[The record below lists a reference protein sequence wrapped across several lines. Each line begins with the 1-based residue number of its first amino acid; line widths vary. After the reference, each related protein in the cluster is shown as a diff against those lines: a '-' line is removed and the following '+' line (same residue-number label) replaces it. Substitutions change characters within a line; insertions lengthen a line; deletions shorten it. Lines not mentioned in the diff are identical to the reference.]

1 MILII
6 KLRLKFCFIYNVF
19 EALNLVRILGEH
31 RKKTYMDN
39 HTNSPTIFGH
49 LQICRFDHWIKNIF
63 ILPGILVAASIYPQS
78 INFVLLAH
86 IAIGFLAAGLIASSN
101 YVINEVLDAPFDTL
115 HPTKRL
121 RPTPS
126 GFVNIK
132 LAYLQWIVLMLAGLA
147 LASLVS
153 QTLVIVLFWLWLMGC
168 VYNIPPLRAKDI
180 PYIDVLVESINN
192 PIRLLVGWFIVA
204 PPFQI
209 PASLLISYWMIGA
222 YLMAIK
228 RFAEMRDISRDI
240 SARQY
245 RKSFAYY
252 TEQNLLV
259 SIMFYAAASM
269 LFFGAFV
276 MRYRLEL
283 ILSFPLIA
291 FIMAMYL
298 NLAFK
303 EDGVAQAPEKLWKE
317 GPLMIASF
325 LCLVLMVFLMNYPLP
340 AFTAF
345 FQQSMMP

>member
-1 MILII
+1 MTPMTTQRSLAT
-6 KLRLKFCFIYNVF
+6 F
-19 EALNLVRILGEH
+19 
-31 RKKTYMDN
+31 
-39 HTNSPTIFGH
+39 SGH
-49 LQICRFDHWIKNIF
+49 LQICRFDHWIKNVF
-63 ILPGILVAASIYPQS
+63 IIPGLLIAISIYPQS
-78 INFVLLAH
+78 IGFELFINIL
-86 IAIGFLAAGLIASSN
+86 IGFLAAGLIASSN
-101 YVINEVLDAPFDTL
+101 YVINEILDAPFDAL
-115 HPTKRL
+115 HPTKKN

-126 GFVNIK
+126 GQVNIP
-132 LAYLQWIVLMLAGLA
+132 LGYVQWIVLMLVGLA

-153 QTLVIVLFWLWLMGC
+153 KALFWILLWLWVMGC
-168 VYNIPPLRAKDI
+168 IYNIRPVRAKDV

-192 PIRLLVGWFIVA
+192 PIRLLIGWYIVS
-204 PPFQI
+204 PPVTI
-209 PASLLISYWMIGA
+209 PVSLLASYWMIGA

-228 RFAEMRDISRDI
+228 RFAEMRDISKNI

-259 SIMFYAAASM
+259 SIMFYAATSM

-283 ILSFPLIA
+283 ILSFPLVA

-317 GPLMIASF
+317 MPLMVASF
-325 LCLVLMVFLMNYPLP
+325 LCLVLMVILMNISLP
-340 AFTAF
+340 MFTGY
-345 FQQSMMP
+345 FQQTTLR

>member
-1 MILII
+1 LTTPLPN
-6 KLRLKFCFIYNVF
+6 KPNFI
-19 EALNLVRILGEH
+19 R
-31 RKKTYMDN
+31 
-39 HTNSPTIFGH
+39 GH
-49 LQICRFDHWIKNIF
+49 LEICRFDHWIKNVF
-63 ILPGILVAASIYPQS
+63 ILPGLLIAISVYPQS
-78 INFVLLAH
+78 ISPHLMYSVV
-86 IAIGFLAAGLIASSN
+86 IGFLAAGIIASSN
-101 YVINEVLDAPFDTL
+101 YVINEILDAPFDAL

-121 RPTPS
+121 RPTPA
-126 GFVNIK
+126 GRVNIRWG
-132 LAYLQWIVLMLAGLA
+132 YVQWIALMLLGLA
-147 LASLVS
+147 LGSLIS
-153 QTLVIVLFWLWLMGC
+153 TAFMYVLLWLWVMGC
-168 VYNIPPLRAKDI
+168 IYNIAPLRAKDV
-180 PYIDVLVESINN
+180 PYVDVLVESINN
-192 PIRLLVGWFIVA
+192 PIRLLIGWYIVS
-204 PPFQI
+204 PPIQI
-209 PASLLISYWMIGA
+209 PVSLLISYWMIGA

-228 RFAEMRDISRDI
+228 RFAEMRDISKNI

-283 ILSFPLIA
+283 ILAFPLIA

-317 GPLMIASF
+317 TPLMISSF

-345 FQQSMMP
+345 FQQSMMH

>member
-1 MILII
+1 MTTPLSN
-6 KLRLKFCFIYNVF
+6 KPNFI
-19 EALNLVRILGEH
+19 R
-31 RKKTYMDN
+31 
-39 HTNSPTIFGH
+39 GH
-49 LQICRFDHWIKNIF
+49 LEICRFDHWIKNVF
-63 ILPGILVAASIYPQS
+63 ILPGLLIAISVYPQS
-78 INFVLLAH
+78 ISPHLIYSVV
-86 IAIGFLAAGLIASSN
+86 IGFLAAGIIASSN
-101 YVINEVLDAPFDTL
+101 YVINEILDAPFDAL

-121 RPTPS
+121 RPTPA
-126 GFVNIK
+126 GRVNIRWC
-132 LAYLQWIVLMLAGLA
+132 YVQWIALMLLGLA
-147 LASLVS
+147 LGSLIS
-153 QTLVIVLFWLWLMGC
+153 PAFMYVLLWLWVMGC
-168 VYNIPPLRAKDI
+168 IYNIPPLRAKDV
-180 PYIDVLVESINN
+180 PYVDVLVESINN
-192 PIRLLVGWFIVA
+192 PIRLLIGWYIVS
-204 PPFQI
+204 PPIQI
-209 PASLLISYWMIGA
+209 PVSLLISYWMIGA

-228 RFAEMRDISRDI
+228 RFAEMRDISKNI

-283 ILSFPLIA
+283 IFSFPLIA

-317 GPLMIASF
+317 MPLMISSF

-345 FQQSMMP
+345 FQQSILH